1 MTLKLSRMGIS
12 PSRVVCLTMKI
23 AAPTRFLLNRLTRL
37 TKSTAMEMT
46 AMNYSRSLP
55 GIDGCVELVVDW
67 RAI

>member
-46 AMNYSRSLP
+46 AMNYARSLP
-55 GIDGCVELVVDW
+55 SIDGCVELVVDW